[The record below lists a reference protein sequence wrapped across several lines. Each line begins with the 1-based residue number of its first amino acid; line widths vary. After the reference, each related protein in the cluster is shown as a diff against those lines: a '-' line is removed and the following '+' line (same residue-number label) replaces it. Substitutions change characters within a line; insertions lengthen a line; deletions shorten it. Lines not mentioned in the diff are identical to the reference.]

1 MIPNRNENG
10 RSNPIIQANSLD
22 KIKFKVEKIQSR
34 LGQLVSANITSNVT
48 NVEKTTFNFESVVFD
63 AKRKVRRKALDYL
76 SVRGSLRMG
85 FIRTWFLFSILVHKW
100 CFAIWSAKNC
110 YSWYHCAAKW
120 RQPEIRV
127 WLFHW

>member
-85 FIRTWFLFSILVHKW
+85 FIRTWFLFSILVHK
-100 CFAIWSAKNC
+100 
-110 YSWYHCAAKW
+110 
-120 RQPEIRV
+120 
-127 WLFHW
+127 

>member
-22 KIKFKVEKIQSR
+22 KIKLKVEKIQSR

-63 AKRKVRRKALDYL
+63 AKRKVRRKALDYTN
-76 SVRGSLRMG
+76 VRCSLRKV
-85 FIRTWFLFSILVHKW
+85 FIRAWFSFSI
-100 CFAIWSAKNC
+100 
-110 YSWYHCAAKW
+110 
-120 RQPEIRV
+120 
-127 WLFHW
+127 

>member
-22 KIKFKVEKIQSR
+22 KIKLKVEKIQSR

-63 AKRKVRRKALDYL
+63 AKRKVRRKALDYTN
-76 SVRGSLRMG
+76 VRSSLRKV
-85 FIRTWFLFSILVHKW
+85 FIRAWFSFSI
-100 CFAIWSAKNC
+100 
-110 YSWYHCAAKW
+110 
-120 RQPEIRV
+120 
-127 WLFHW
+127 